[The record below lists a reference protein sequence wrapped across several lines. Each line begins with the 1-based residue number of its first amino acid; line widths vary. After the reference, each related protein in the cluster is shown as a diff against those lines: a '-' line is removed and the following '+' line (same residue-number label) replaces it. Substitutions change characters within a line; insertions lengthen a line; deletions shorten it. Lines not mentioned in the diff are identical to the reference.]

1 MNNENWLKHY
11 RTNKNAIWI
20 KCKLTNGEELFYPD
34 HTGWL
39 TVKRKCRKHGVF
51 LQDFR
56 LQFRSHEVI
65 IDIPKAASALYF
77 IRSVMGTMGGAS
89 NQYYTTG
96 VFTKGKMNKQM
107 WLIPELIVEKE
118 LSDNI
123 DECFEEAIIQ
133 RYKPLHTSKK

>member
-11 RTNKNAIWI
+11 RTNKNVVWL
-20 KCKLTNGEELFYPD
+20 KCELTNGEELFYPD
-34 HTGWL
+34 HTGWKI
-39 TVKRKCRKHGVF
+39 VKYKCQKDGVF
-51 LQDFR
+51 LRDFR

-77 IRSVMGTMGGAS
+77 IRSVMGTMGGGS

-96 VFTKGKMNKQM
+96 VFTKGKMNKKM

-123 DECFEEAIIQ
+123 DECFEEATIH
-133 RYKPLHTSKK
+133 RFKS